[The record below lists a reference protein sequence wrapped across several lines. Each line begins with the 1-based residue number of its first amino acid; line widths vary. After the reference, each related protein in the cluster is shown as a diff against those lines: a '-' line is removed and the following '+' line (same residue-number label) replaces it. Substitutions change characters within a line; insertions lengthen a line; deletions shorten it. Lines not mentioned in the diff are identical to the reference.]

1 MTTLTVHI
9 ENKKSEKAVKA
20 VLDALGVKY
29 ELEESVTFPEHVIM
43 SVRKAQEDVKAG
55 RVKKYEGL
63 NTLLNQ

>member
-20 VLDALGVKY
+20 VLDALGLKY
-29 ELEESVTFPEHVIM
+29 ELEESVTFPEHVIT